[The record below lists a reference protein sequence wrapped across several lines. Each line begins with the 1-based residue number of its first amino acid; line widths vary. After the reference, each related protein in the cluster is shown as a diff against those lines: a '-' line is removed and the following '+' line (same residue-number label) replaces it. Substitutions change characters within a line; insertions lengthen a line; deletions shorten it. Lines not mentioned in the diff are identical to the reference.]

1 MIRMGGQVD
10 QVVEEELVEEVEEVR
25 ERLVVLED
33 TGTLRKRR
41 ACRGTVDSELPAKI
55 LTGVESNRVTQN
67 MGIGFHGLDCPPIL
81 TRVPQRTASTNTV
94 CKNLKSRFLKP
105 PTAMFSD
112 STYL

>member
-1 MIRMGGQVD
+1 MIRMEGQVD
-10 QVVEEELVEEVEEVR
+10 QAVEVELVVEVEEVR
-25 ERLVVLED
+25 EPSVVLED
-33 TGTLRKRR
+33 TAIPQKRR